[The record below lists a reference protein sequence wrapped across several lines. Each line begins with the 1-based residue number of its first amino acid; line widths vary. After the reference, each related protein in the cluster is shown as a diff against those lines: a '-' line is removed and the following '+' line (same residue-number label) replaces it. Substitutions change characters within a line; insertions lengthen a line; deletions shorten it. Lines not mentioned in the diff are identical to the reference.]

1 MAAGDLTSLPNVKGW
16 MSPPLTNA
24 TDDELLKRLITA
36 ASQYIQTW
44 LNRTIASTLYVET
57 YNGTGGNRLILPNY
71 PVTAVGSVAVNFT
84 PIPAAPA
91 SSGSSGFLFDSFGLY
106 LRGFSF
112 TEGFQNVAVTYTA
125 GFLTTPP
132 ELEQAC
138 IELVALRYKERD
150 RVGQNSKS
158 IGGEIVSFNTKDF
171 TGPIQTILD
180 SYKKVITF

>member
-24 TDDELLKRLITA
+24 TDDAVLTRLITA

-44 LNRTIASTLYVET
+44 LNRTIASTVYVEN
-57 YNGTGGNRLILPNY
+57 YNGTGGFRLVLPNY
-71 PVTAVGSVAVNFT
+71 PVTAVASVTVNAV
-84 PIPAAPA
+84 PVPAAAP
-91 SSGSSGFLFDSFGLY
+91 GSATSGFLFDGFGLY
-106 LRGFSF
+106 LRGYRF
-112 TEGFQNVAVTYTA
+112 TEGFQNIAVTYTA
-125 GFLTTPP
+125 GFPSTPP